1 MSDKRAFEALTLSQI
16 IEQMRRL
23 AGNRVGDDRYIVSCK
38 ELGDWIES
46 LAAYDAWREGQYL
59 AEGMR
64 FKLAA
69 TRSGAAAEFR
79 SFPAELAGKWV
90 ALVDATDDKHLR
102 THPAPKAA
110 ADWVCVPR
118 EPTEAMQVAG
128 RKKLAEVC
136 DRFDEARNT
145 ARSSI
150 EFWQIVGH
158 HPADDIWSTM
168 LAASPARGGE
178 GER

>member
-1 MSDKRAFEALTLSQI
+1 MTTPREKFVEKLKAYGRAVFADRS
-16 IEQMRRL
+16 
-23 AGNRVGDDRYIVSCK
+23 VDDMNSARDAV
-38 ELGDWIES
+38 LQ
-46 LAAYDAWREGQYL
+46 AYDEAAGREGEYL
-59 AEGMR
+59 AKGMR

-69 TRSGAAAEFR
+69 TRSGAAEFR